1 MVQSSFNFIF
11 NAFEVIQSKFKEL
24 ADSIANNPQALNYE
38 KFNWVKQKN
47 QHEID
52 FVEYYLNQPQQLLVM
67 PQMKINF
74 IAIEYFHLTTILL
87 YLYSVL
93 KFLRNYNFTQFF
105 LFFIQIYSTFQIY
118 FQCLVIIFNYLKLL
132 RIIKG

>member
-93 KFLRNYNFTQFF
+93 KFLRNYNFSQFF

-118 FQCLVIIFNYLKLL
+118 FQCLVIIFNYLKLF
-132 RIIKG
+132 KNY

>member
-11 NAFEVIQSKFKEL
+11 NAYEVIQSKFKEL

-74 IAIEYFHLTTILL
+74 IAIEYFHLTTIL
-87 YLYSVL
+87 
-93 KFLRNYNFTQFF
+93 
-105 LFFIQIYSTFQIY
+105 
-118 FQCLVIIFNYLKLL
+118 
-132 RIIKG
+132 

>member
-24 ADSIANNPQALNYE
+24 VDSIANNPQVLNYE

-52 FVEYYLNQPQQLLVM
+52 FVEYYLNQPQQLLIM

-93 KFLRNYNFTQFF
+93 KFPRNYNFSQFF

-118 FQCLVIIFNYLKLL
+118 FQCLVIIFNYLKLF
-132 RIIKG
+132 KNY

>member
-93 KFLRNYNFTQFF
+93 KFPRNYNFSQFF

-118 FQCLVIIFNYLKLL
+118 FQCLVIIFNYLKLFENY
-132 RIIKG
+132 